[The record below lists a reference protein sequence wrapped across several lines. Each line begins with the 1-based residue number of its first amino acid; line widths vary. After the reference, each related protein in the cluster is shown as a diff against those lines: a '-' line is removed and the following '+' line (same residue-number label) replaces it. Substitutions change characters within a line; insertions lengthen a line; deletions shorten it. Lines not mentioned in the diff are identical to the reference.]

1 MTLEGINEQT
11 ASFTKRVSVTLP
23 TCTSLISFF
32 QFFFC
37 IEQDEGGKFVIGGH
51 KILKYKLAAMMMK

>member
-1 MTLEGINEQT
+1 MNKPL
-11 ASFTKRVSVTLP
+11 ASLRELVSHYLHVHH
-23 TCTSLISFF
+23 SFP
-32 QFFFC
+32 FFNIFC

>member
-1 MTLEGINEQT
+1 MNKPL
-11 ASFTKRVSVTLP
+11 ASLRELVSHYLHVHH
-23 TCTSLISFF
+23 SFPF
-32 QFFFC
+32 FDFFFC